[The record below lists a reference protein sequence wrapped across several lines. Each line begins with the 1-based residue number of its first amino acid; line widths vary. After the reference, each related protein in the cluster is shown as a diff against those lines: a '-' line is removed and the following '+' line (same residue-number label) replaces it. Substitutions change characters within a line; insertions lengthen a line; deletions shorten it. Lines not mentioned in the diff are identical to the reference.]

1 MAKVSKFG
9 DKVKKIKRSGMVNFV
24 TDEGEVIEF
33 KVESRKS
40 EDIDT
45 VNDIYDPL
53 KPKVPTKKL
62 PSKGGFK
69 VIENHDDP
77 EYKKAFGAVQRRNLA
92 HLALMFL
99 ADEEK
104 PEGEV
109 EEQVQ
114 QILDVELAGFIGKVV
129 NKGLELSGLSG
140 NDDEEELEEV
150 KND

>member
-9 DKVKKIKRSGMVNFV
+9 DKVKKIKRTGTVNFV
-24 TDEGEVIEF
+24 TNEGEVIDF

-40 EDIDT
+40 EDIDA
-45 VNDIYDPL
+45 VNDIYEPL
-53 KPKVPTKKL
+53 KPKVPTRKL
-62 PSKGGFK
+62 PSKNGVK
-69 VIENHDDP
+69 VVENHDDP

-99 ADEEK
+99 SDDEK
-104 PEGEV
+104 PEGEI

-114 QILDVELAGFIGKVV
+114 QILDVELAGFIGKIV

-140 NDDEEELEEV
+140 DDEVEEFEEV